1 MIKRDPFIMLPYTVY
16 DSPQFAALEPIH
28 IAIFLL
34 LIRKHNG
41 QNNGSITL
49 GVREA
54 AKRCHCSQA
63 TACRALG
70 RLQKDGLISITYKGH
85 LVPEI
90 GRPDVATRW
99 QLNFLDKS
107 TTAAPPPSEIGG
119 SQLKQRRCFPGE
131 ASRASQMKHR
141 GAFLVKHH

>member
-1 MIKRDPFIMLPYTVY
+1 MTKHDPFIMLPYTDY
-16 DSPQFAALEPIH
+16 DSPLFAALEPIH
-28 IAIFLL
+28 IAVLLL
-34 LIRKHNG
+34 LIRKYNG

-70 RLQKDGLISITYKGH
+70 RLQKDSLISITYRGH

-99 QLNFLDKS
+99 QLDFLDKS
-107 TTAAPPPSEIGG
+107 TTAALPPKEIGG
-119 SQLKQRRCFPGE
+119 SQLKQRRRFPGE
-131 ASRASQMKHR
+131 TSRASQMKHR
-141 GAFLVKHH
+141 GASLVKHH